1 MYDYDPIGNRQS
13 YTEGAAPP
21 TTYTT
26 NNVNKY
32 PSTADPAES
41 FLYDKDGNLIED
53 GDLLYS
59 WDFENRLESVVPKS
73 PGPGDVL
80 LMFEYDYEMRRV
92 RKVAYPWHD
101 ALGDWSTTPS
111 RDIRFVYDGWNLLL
125 ELDGRDLTD
134 GSGGGPDGQPDNT
147 VIRKYTWGL
156 DLSGTLQAAGGIGGL
171 LAVEDANATPSDPG
185 DDLRYLYFYDANGNV
200 GQLADLADGSV
211 DAKYEYNAYGSAL
224 LDPFDVNVSGPYA
237 STNPYRFSTKYLDA
251 ETGMYNYGYR
261 YYHSSSGR
269 WLNRDPIGEEGAKN
283 LLSFVNNQP
292 IRSFDPLGLYAIDV
306 VVRTWIDKTSIVYDP
321 APAPQV
327 RHDYTWGALVGI
339 IQSLT
344 NDRGG
349 GTARDKQYRIYSRA
363 VIHFDCCK
371 GQPKVTYFSLIID
384 NGDEGPFTT
393 DPPNL
398 YMRRIGRTGSGTAYV
413 EYGVK
418 ARPNSLAELYFNAVQ
433 FRTAKYIWHEVGIY
447 LYCLPN
453 GIGRTHTWLDGSRFP
468 SHSMFEDFQVTRI
481 QHQDGM
487 NWLWSVHPL
496 DRSRVR

>member
-171 LAVEDANATPSDPG
+171 LAVEDANATPMNPA
-185 DDLRYLYFYDANGNV
+185 DDLRYLYLYDANGNV
-200 GQLADLADGSV
+200 GQLTDLTDGSV
-211 DAKYEYNAYGSAL
+211 DAKYEYDPYGNAMS
-224 LDPFDVNVSGPYA
+224 DPADAGTSGPYA
-237 STNPYRFSTKYLDA
+237 DANPIRFSTKYVDEA
-251 ETGMYNYGYR
+251 ASHIDYGYR
-261 YYHSSSGR
+261 RLVANPGR
-269 WLNRDPIGEEGAKN
+269 WLSRDPLQEADGPNVYLFAHNAPILHVDPIGLKTGKGKYADCGCVGWKVVKISSSILYGANDTLSEDTKLASDIYEQCCVWIFGGGRKIVWNQQLTESIIGKDLTLALHAFKAPPTKEEKALTSEQSVTDNFLYVYYVKQLDFPAIGASY
-283 LLSFVNNQP
+283 SFSQISRP
-292 IRSFDPLGLYAIDV
+292 
-306 VVRTWIDKTSIVYDP
+306 P
-321 APAPQV
+321 APAAVVATRSALPRYRQV
-327 RHDYTWGALVGI
+327 
-339 IQSLT
+339 
-344 NDRGG
+344 
-349 GTARDKQYRIYSRA
+349 
-363 VIHFDCCK
+363 
-371 GQPKVTYFSLIID
+371 
-384 NGDEGPFTT
+384 
-393 DPPNL
+393 
-398 YMRRIGRTGSGTAYV
+398 
-413 EYGVK
+413 
-418 ARPNSLAELYFNAVQ
+418 LA
-433 FRTAKYIWHEVGIY
+433 HEMGHV
-447 LYCLPN
+447 L
-453 GIGRTHTWLDGSRFP
+453 LDGVDH
-468 SHSMFEDFQVTRI
+468 HSDPANLMARGDVNAGKGLLEESQCDKIRK
-481 QHQDGM
+481 
-487 NWLWSVHPL
+487 SPL
-496 DRSRVR
+496 VR